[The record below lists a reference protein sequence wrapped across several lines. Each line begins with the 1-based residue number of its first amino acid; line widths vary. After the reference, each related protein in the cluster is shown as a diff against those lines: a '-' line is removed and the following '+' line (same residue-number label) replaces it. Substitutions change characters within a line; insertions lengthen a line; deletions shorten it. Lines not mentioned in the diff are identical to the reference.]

1 MAGFVEAEIM
11 LNGISYNNMRTDL
24 KKKIDRAIRLL
35 KSIPT
40 DKEPVELAY
49 SGGKDSDVVL
59 ELAKMAGINYRAIYR
74 NTTIDPPGTIKHVQD
89 NGVEIVKPRYSFLQV
104 LERKGLP
111 SRYVRFCCSELKE
124 YKIMDRCIMG
134 IRREE
139 SHKRAENYKEPT
151 ECRLYKHSG
160 QVVDAIYPILDWTLT
175 DITEF
180 IKERG
185 IKCAPIYYDSNGAFH
200 PERRLGCMCC
210 PLASRKHRIAEFKQH
225 PNMVKLYIRGGGKWL
240 DSHPHAKNNPCQSD
254 IYRLFAR
261 TLFYDTNAEFMAATY
276 TLFDV
281 LDWKS
286 AIERYFN
293 IKL

>member
-1 MAGFVEAEIM
+1 
-11 LNGISYNNMRTDL
+11 MRDDL

-35 KSIPT
+35 QSIPT

-49 SGGKDSDVVL
+49 SGGKDSDVIL

-74 NTTIDPPGTIKHVQD
+74 NTTIDPKGTIKHVQD
-89 NGVEIVKPRYSFLQV
+89 NGVEIVRPRYSFLQV

-111 SRYVRFCCSELKE
+111 SRYMRFCCSELKE

-160 QVVDAIYPILDWTLT
+160 QAVDAIYPILNWTVL
-175 DITEF
+175 DVAEF
-180 IKERG
+180 IRERG
-185 IKCAPIYYDSNGAFH
+185 IKCAPVYYDEKGVFH

-210 PLASRKHRIAEFKQH
+210 PLASRKHRIAEFKRF

-240 DSHPHAKNNPCQSD
+240 DSHQNAKNNPCQSD

-261 TLFYDTNAEFMAATY
+261 TLFYDTNDEFMAATY
-276 TLFDV
+276 TMFDV
-281 LDWKS
+281 LDWK
-286 AIERYFN
+286 AELERYFN